1 MSFKIG
7 QFRSSSSQSD
17 STYIVDNS
25 TITYNKQGA
34 PKPLINTISAGADI
48 TFEDKTISYNFT
60 AEQNYYIKIK
70 IKRIDSDQTITL
82 RLAYKQD
89 SATVDT
95 YQFVDSYTI
104 FTATTTEE
112 NQYAVIEAIVQSNSA
127 YQQLNIILN
136 RTSADFLIENQRE
149 GAIGREIVITD
160 YEIHQLRNLIDKKC
174 TKIGVQG
181 PPNMLMCINGEGIRI
196 GPSGIYEIKNGY
208 IINFIGVV
216 PKRSRD
222 STGQLGRDNF
232 LIDYQY
238 EDIN

>member
-7 QFRSSSSQSD
+7 QFRSSSSQND
-17 STYIVDNS
+17 NTYIVDNS
-25 TITYNKQGA
+25 TSTYTKQE
-34 PKPLINTISAGADI
+34 PQPLINTISAGADI
-48 TFEDKTISYNFT
+48 TFEDKAISYNFT

-70 IKRIDSDQTITL
+70 IERNLTSDQTITL
-82 RLAYKQD
+82 RLAYKKD

-95 YQFVDSYTI
+95 YQFIDSYTI
-104 FTATTTEE
+104 FSATEE
-112 NQYAVIEAIVQSNSA
+112 KQYAVIEAIVQSNSA

-149 GAIGREIVITD
+149 GAIGREIVIGD
-160 YEIHQLRNLIDKKC
+160 YEIYQLRNLIDKKC